1 MNEWCVAY
9 SVKDIQIALSIYL
22 NRQEVIKKIGKV
34 QNGDWLADQYLY
46 MEKEMMTERD
56 KSFDTE
62 TVEIILEEGMNSEW
76 SDLVDQRIQQS
87 ESQEMSETSEVTTQK
102 LMQ

>member
-1 MNEWCVAY
+1 M
-9 SVKDIQIALSIYL
+9 
-22 NRQEVIKKIGKV
+22 IKKIGKV

-62 TVEIILEEGMNSEW
+62 TVEIILEEGMNSE
-76 SDLVDQRIQQS
+76 
-87 ESQEMSETSEVTTQK
+87 
-102 LMQ
+102 

>member
-1 MNEWCVAY
+1 MSDCVAY

-34 QNGDWLADQYLY
+34 ENGDWLADQYLY

-62 TVEIILEEGMNSEW
+62 TVEMILEEGMSSE
-76 SDLVDQRIQQS
+76 LI
-87 ESQEMSETSEVTTQK
+87 
-102 LMQ
+102 